1 MEIRVKKWGNSAS
14 VRIPATLM
22 ESVHLKLND
31 AVDMREEDGRLIIT
45 PLRRDESAILDDLV
59 AAISPENLH
68 DEVDTGAAVGREAL

>member
-1 MEIRVKKWGNSAS
+1 MKLHQGNSAS

-68 DEVDTGAAVGREAL
+68 DEVDTCAAVGREAL